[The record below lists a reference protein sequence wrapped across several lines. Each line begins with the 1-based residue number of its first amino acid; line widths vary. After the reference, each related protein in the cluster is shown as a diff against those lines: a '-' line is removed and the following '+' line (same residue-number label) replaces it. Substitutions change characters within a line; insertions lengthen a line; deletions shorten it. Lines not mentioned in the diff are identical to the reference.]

1 MKKIN
6 SQQIEAILQTV
17 YNTNIPAKTFD
28 SLKKMLLEL
37 PDIKEKVAPK
47 TKSMVK

>member
-6 SQQIEAILQTV
+6 PQQINAIIQIV

-28 SLKKMLLEL
+28 SLKKMLLTL
-37 PDIKEKVAPK
+37 PDVEKKVTPK
-47 TKSMVK
+47 KGKMV